1 MKPTMEQAKKRY
13 KSYTR
18 GVMTKEFK
26 KVCDAAQWGMEDGY
40 PVLQTDGTIHLHF
53 RMDNGKIFAT
63 VGSPA
68 NYKEGTYAGQAF
80 GKGDR

>member
-40 PVLQTDGTIHLHF
+40 PGPPDGRYDPSALP
-53 RMDNGKIFAT
+53 DG
-63 VGSPA
+63 
-68 NYKEGTYAGQAF
+68 
-80 GKGDR
+80 